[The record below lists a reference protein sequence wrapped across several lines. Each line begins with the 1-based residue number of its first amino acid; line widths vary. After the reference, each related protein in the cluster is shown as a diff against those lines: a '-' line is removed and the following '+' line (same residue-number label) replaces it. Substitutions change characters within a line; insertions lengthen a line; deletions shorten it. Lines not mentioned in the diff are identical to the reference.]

1 MIDSLEAQVERLAAQ
16 LAEDDLRELGAIF
29 QNAQSAP
36 PQLLWNPL
44 PTQVPAPS
52 MATLLSNW
60 ELRGGRRR
68 AAGVEGCLDGES
80 AALRDWAIRLDVQ
93 PSGAVTYAQAGRMI
107 IETLGHDP
115 KGKTLHQMASELPAP
130 DMLFYAAGYE
140 ACRRRQQPF
149 LTFNESPRLKVRAVS
164 RLVVPFWD
172 EAGVLRH
179 FVTVLATV
187 DRSGTLSQG

>member
-1 MIDSLEAQVERLAAQ
+1 VIDSLEAQVERLATQ

-29 QNAQSAP
+29 QKAQSAP

-44 PTQVPAPS
+44 PSQVPAPS

-68 AAGVEGCLDGES
+68 AATADGSLDGES
-80 AALRDWAIRLDVQ
+80 GVLRDWAISLDV
-93 PSGAVTYAQAGRMI
+93 PDTGPIVYAVAGRMV

-115 KGKTLHQMASELPAP
+115 RGMSLGEMVARVPSP

-140 ACRRRQQPF
+140 ACRKRQQPF

-172 EAGVLRH
+172 QAGMLRS

-187 DRSGTLSQG
+187 DRSGTLSQD